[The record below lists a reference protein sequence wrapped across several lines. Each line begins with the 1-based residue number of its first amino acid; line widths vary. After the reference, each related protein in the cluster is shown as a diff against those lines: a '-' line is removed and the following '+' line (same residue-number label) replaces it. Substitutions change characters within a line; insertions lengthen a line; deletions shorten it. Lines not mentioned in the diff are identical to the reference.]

1 MNYSICSDFEQHR
14 ILTWFKAD
22 FYIKPGNFPLDTN
35 IFQDFHPGHCSG
47 NFPNPLEPVAEIFQ
61 AGCQ

>member
-14 ILTWFKAD
+14 IPTWFKVD
-22 FYIKPGNFPLDTN
+22 FYIKPRNVPLDTN
-35 IFQDFHPGHCSG
+35 IFLDFQPGYFSG
-47 NFPNPLEPVAEIFQ
+47 YFPNPLEPVAEIFQ